1 MGSLQEAKCKLK
13 KYMFTMKILDQEVGW
28 RLSFF
33 LEIAVNLLCLHS
45 DQLAYHFV
53 LFVQHLT

>member
-1 MGSLQEAKCKLK
+1 
-13 KYMFTMKILDQEVGW
+13 MKILDQEVCW

-33 LEIAVNLLCLHS
+33 LETAVNLPYLHS
-45 DQLAYHFV
+45 DCTAYHFV